1 MLRIRFPKRT
11 PLGREGSLLSLTI
24 SGTVGSRYNANNN
37 EDSMKTN
44 VVFSCT
50 ECGFETKKW
59 QGRCNEC
66 GNWNSL
72 IEKISSFK
80 KQYASPLQAIESV
93 ALVDIDVSIF
103 SERPIL
109 ELPLK
114 EVSGVMKKALVP
126 GGLLL
131 LGGEPGIG
139 KSTLALQF
147 ACYLQT
153 KQRMLYISGE
163 ETLAQ
168 LRIRAERL
176 SVSKELRCLMLSDVD
191 MIIDYL
197 QNEKELPHIVV
208 IDSLH
213 VLYSTRSAGSV
224 GSVAQIKYSVDVLR
238 RIAKEKNL
246 LIITIGHITKDGD
259 IAGPKMLEHMVDAVF
274 YLEGERDGTI
284 RFLRA
289 VKNRFDAVNTLGIV
303 EMTENG
309 FRDAANPDLIFW
321 QQEKPEI
328 GTALGMIRQGK
339 RIFVTEVQALVVPT
353 DFGYPRRTSLGYDLN
368 RLHTVLAVLQRQ
380 LDMPFNKH
388 DVYIKLKAGLQTED
402 TTLDTAVA
410 LALISSYQKKL
421 VHEHVIALGEITLN
435 GHVSKISEDYS
446 QEAKKRGLKFLE
458 ISHISDLQKIW
469 L

>member
-1 MLRIRFPKRT
+1 MSI
-11 PLGREGSLLSLTI
+11 
-24 SGTVGSRYNANNN
+24 
-37 EDSMKTN
+37 MKTN
-44 VVFSCT
+44 VMFSCT

-59 QGRCNEC
+59 QGRCSEC

-72 IEKISSFK
+72 VEKISSFK
-80 KQYASPLQAIESV
+80 KQSASSVQIIEPV
-93 ALVDIDVSIF
+93 ALVDIDVSVIAQK
-103 SERPIL
+103 PIL
-109 ELPLK
+109 EIPLQ
-114 EVSGVMKKALVP
+114 EVAGVMRKALLP

-139 KSTLALQF
+139 KSTLVLQF
-147 ACYLQT
+147 ASYLQA
-153 KQRMLYISGE
+153 KQKMLYISGE

-176 SVSKELRCLMLSDVD
+176 AASQELRCLMLADID
-191 MIIDYL
+191 MIADYL
-197 QNEKELPHIVV
+197 HNEKELPHIIV

-213 VLYSTRSAGSV
+213 VLYSTRSAGNV
-224 GSVAQIKYSVDVLR
+224 GSVSQVKYAVDILR
-238 RIAKEKNL
+238 RIAKEKNI
-246 LIITIGHITKDGD
+246 LIITIGHVTKDGD

-274 YLEGERDGTI
+274 YLEGERDGNI

-289 VKNRFDAVNTLGIV
+289 VKNRFDAVNTLGV
-303 EMTENG
+303 LEMTESG
-309 FRDAANPDLIFW
+309 FKDAANPDLIFW

-380 LDMPFNKH
+380 LDLPFNKH
-388 DVYIKLKAGLQTED
+388 DVYIKLKAGLQTDD

-410 LALISSYQKKL
+410 LALISSHQRK
-421 VHEHVIALGEITLN
+421 VVNEHLIAVGEITLN
-435 GHVSKISEDYS
+435 GHISKVSDDYS
-446 QEAKKRGLKFLE
+446 REAKKRGLKFLP
-458 ISHISDLQKIW
+458 ILHVSDLQSI
-469 L
+469 LPLPG